1 MRNFKGTATA
11 VFVVPQVNID
21 VFEDARLS
29 NIDIRQDVASNS
41 LHNTLVHTEYEQLRN
56 WLPWKMKGYVLLAVS
71 RAARKA
77 F

>member
-21 VFEDARLS
+21 VFEDAQLS

-56 WLPWKMKGYVLLAVS
+56 
-71 RAARKA
+71 
-77 F
+77 

>member
-1 MRNFKGTATA
+1 MFTRAIYIMLCSLAMRNFKGTATA

-56 WLPWKMKGYVLLAVS
+56 
-71 RAARKA
+71 
-77 F
+77 